1 VETPQSNIPPDDASR
16 APSTEPELFSSEADP
31 AHESLTK
38 ALRSS
43 FNVLRLIML
52 GLVVLYLFSGFFK
65 LQSGEQGLISRLGKL
80 RRTAQGSAVFREGL
94 HICWPDP
101 FDEKIRLSGQ
111 IKTLNVNSF
120 LFEPRDASL
129 PVSDWEPV
137 SSLLRPGY
145 DGALLTG
152 DRNLSHAHWK
162 IEYGIRK
169 PSGSSEGG
177 ARDFVTNVASQLGQ
191 AEKLLL
197 RLTENAVVRTVA
209 SRSVDEVLRGGGA
222 AIGSAVKDHVQSE
235 LNRLETGIFIT
246 KVTPITLEPR
256 PVRGLTDFIT
266 QAANEKKRI
275 EEDARKAQAEI
286 LNRAAGVQYKS
297 LLNLIDRY
305 GAAQTAGAD
314 QARLDEMRAAIDAA
328 LELAGG
334 EVARI
339 IQQAQSQK
347 TAIYEQA
354 QRDYEEFSAHLAN
367 YRRDPIATKLTM
379 WTDMRK
385 RVHSSIQNEVFFLP
399 NTGTEIII
407 SRDPHRAIKA
417 QEERVRNMSD
427 APRRP

>member
-1 VETPQSNIPPDDASR
+1 METPQSNIPPDDSSR
-16 APSTEPELFSSEADP
+16 APSAEPELFSSQTDP
-31 AHESLTK
+31 AQESLTK

-80 RRTAQGSAVFREGL
+80 RLTAQGSAVFREGL
-94 HICWPDP
+94 HIGWPDP

-111 IKTLNVNSF
+111 IKTLNVTSF

-129 PVSDWEPV
+129 PISDWEPV
-137 SSLLRPGY
+137 SSLLRPGI

-162 IEYGIRK
+162 IEYGIRQPRK
-169 PSGSSEGG
+169 SREGG
-177 ARDFVTNVASQLGQ
+177 AREFVTNVGSELGK

-209 SRSVDEVLRGGGA
+209 SRSVDEILRGGGA
-222 AIGSAVKDHVQSE
+222 AIGRAVKDYMQTE

-266 QAANEKKRI
+266 QAANEKKKI
-275 EEDARKAQAEI
+275 EEDARKVRTEI
-286 LNRAAGVQYKS
+286 LNRVAGAQYKS
-297 LLNLIDRY
+297 LLNLINQY
-305 GAAQTAGAD
+305 GAAQAAGAD
-314 QARLDEMRAAIDAA
+314 QARLDQIRAEIDAE

-334 EVARI
+334 DVAHI

-347 TAIYEQA
+347 TAIFEQA
-354 QRDYEEFSAHLAN
+354 QRDYEEFSAHLAH
-367 YRRDPIATKLTM
+367 YHRDPITTKLIM
-379 WTDMRK
+379 WTNMRK
-385 RVHSSIQNEVFFLP
+385 RVHASVQNEVFFLP
-399 NTGTEIII
+399 DSSTEIII
-407 SRDPHRAIKA
+407 GRDQNRALRA
-417 QEERVRNMSD
+417 EEERVRNMSN

>member
-1 VETPQSNIPPDDASR
+1 METPQSNIPPDDPSR
-16 APSTEPELFSSEADP
+16 APSAKHELFSSEADP
-31 AHESLTK
+31 AQESLTK

-80 RRTAQGSAVFREGL
+80 RLTAQGSAVFREGL

-111 IKTLNVNSF
+111 IETLNVNSF

-129 PVSDWEPV
+129 PISDWEPV
-137 SSLLRPGY
+137 SSLLRPGI

-162 IEYGIRK
+162 IEYGIRQ
-169 PSGSSEGG
+169 PSESREGG
-177 ARDFVTNVASQLGQ
+177 AREFVTNVGSELAK

-222 AIGSAVKDHVQSE
+222 AIGRAVKEYMQTE

-266 QAANEKKRI
+266 QAANEKKKI
-275 EEDARKAQAEI
+275 EEDARKVQAEI
-286 LNRAAGVQYKS
+286 LNRVAGVQYKS
-297 LLNLIDRY
+297 LLNLINRY

-314 QARLDEMRAAIDAA
+314 QARLDQIRAEIDAE
-328 LELAGG
+328 LDLAGG
-334 EVARI
+334 DVAHI

-347 TAIYEQA
+347 TAIFEQA

-367 YRRDPIATKLTM
+367 YRNDPIATKLTM
-379 WTDMRK
+379 WTNMRE
-385 RVHSSIQNEVFFLP
+385 RVHASLQNEVFFLP
-399 NTGTEIII
+399 DSSMEIII
-407 SRDPHRAIKA
+407 GRDKNRALRA
-417 QEERVRNMSD
+417 EEERVRNMSN